1 MTPTPLAPAFARRM
15 LPLAFLA
22 ALVFGVIL
30 PGVYHTAILR
40 ARTAEARIWAQDA
53 AGAIERS
60 ARLRPALWAY
70 DVPAL
75 SQAVDAV
82 VRAPVHGHVRI
93 DARRAGVFEAG
104 PPARN
109 AEVVAYAPVL
119 VEGRA
124 VGRVEV
130 RLDVAFALGTVRAFW
145 IAALLGGAALGVALY
160 FVPVVTVRRGDAR
173 DAELWRALQAAN
185 ATLEA
190 RVDERT
196 RALREREAELSA
208 LGARLLEV
216 QEAERARISRDLH
229 DELGQTLTG
238 LRLRLTTLSSV
249 LDPAHRGQE
258 HLAAALTAVDAGVEQ
273 VRHLAHRMRPAAL
286 DGLGLAAALRAHAE
300 KWGADAGVA
309 VFFDLDPTEPPPA
322 VAEVVFRVAQEA
334 LTNVARHAAAGE
346 VAIAFGPFDDGWR
359 LEIAD
364 DGRGLPPPDPDR
376 RRGLGLVGARE
387 RVEAAGGYLD
397 LESGTPRGVRLVVWL
412 PPS

>member
-15 LPLAFLA
+15 APLALLA
-22 ALVFGVIL
+22 GLVFGVIL
-30 PGVYHTAILR
+30 PAVHHTAILR
-40 ARTAEARIWAQDA
+40 ARTTEARLWAQDVA
-53 AGAIERS
+53 AAVERS
-60 ARLRPALWAY
+60 ARLRPVLWAY

-75 SQAVDAV
+75 SHAVDAV

-93 DARRAGVFEAG
+93 DARRDGVFEAG
-104 PPARN
+104 PLARPD
-109 AEVVAYAPVL
+109 EVVAFAPIL
-119 VEGRA
+119 VEGRT
-124 VGRVEV
+124 VGRVQI

-145 IAALLGGAALGVALY
+145 IAALLGGAALAAALY
-160 FVPVVTVRRGDAR
+160 FLPVATVRRGDAR

-190 RVDERT
+190 RVADRT

-238 LRLRLTTLSSV
+238 LRLRLTTLASV

-258 HLAAALTAVDAGVEQ
+258 HLGAALSAVDAGVEQ

-300 KWGADAGVA
+300 QWAADAGLEVH
-309 VFFDLDPTEPPPA
+309 FELDPAEPPPA
-322 VAEVVFRVAQEA
+322 VAEVLFRVAQEA
-334 LTNVARHAAAGE
+334 LTNVARHADARVVTLAC
-346 VAIAFGPFDDGWR
+346 GPFDDGWR
-359 LEIAD
+359 LVIGD
-364 DGRGLPPPDPDR
+364 DGRGLPPPDPAR

-397 LESGTPRGVRLVVWL
+397 LESGSPRGVRLVAWL